1 MRRAQRRPKTPPAPD
16 GSAGLDL
23 LYRRYAGWLTGMLRR
38 RFGASIGD
46 SADDLV
52 QETYVRIAPYQAA
65 GEIRQPQALLMRV
78 ASNLARDQMRRSNVR
93 GGQVEFADE
102 EVAEVV
108 DLVGADQME
117 SLFFKQIVLSMPQTY
132 RDVFVLSRI
141 AGLTYEEIAAHSGLS
156 IKTVEWR
163 MSRALAH
170 CAAHVQD

>member
-1 MRRAQRRPKTPPAPD
+1 MD
-16 GSAGLDL
+16 V
-23 LYRRYAGWLTGMLRR
+23 LYRRYSSWLTAMLRR

-65 GEIRQPQALLMRV
+65 GQINHPQALLMRV
-78 ASNLARDQMRRSNVR
+78 ASNLARDQMRRSRVR
-93 GGQVEFADE
+93 GAQVEYALDE
-102 EVAEVV
+102 PAEAGERI
-108 DLVGADQME
+108 DADQIE
-117 SLFFKQIVLSMPQTY
+117 TLFFKQIVQTMPQTY
-132 RDVFVLSRI
+132 RDVFILSRI

-170 CAAHVQD
+170 CAACVQD